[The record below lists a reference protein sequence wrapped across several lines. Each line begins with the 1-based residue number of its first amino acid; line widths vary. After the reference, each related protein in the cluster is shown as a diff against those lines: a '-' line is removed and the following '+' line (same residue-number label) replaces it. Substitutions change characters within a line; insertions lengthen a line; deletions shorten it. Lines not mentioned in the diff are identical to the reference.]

1 MTADAPTPTTDVTD
15 ATPTATRR
23 AWAAAEDE
31 DLYRLCRQGLS
42 QRAIAAVLGRRASSV
57 GCRMR
62 VLGIEPRARH
72 RRQEATKPQ
81 WPDWLRFEDDPR
93 ACRREA
99 PWRGDPVADRSPQ
112 GCATAL
118 LESEA

>member
-1 MTADAPTPTTDVTD
+1 MTADAAPPTTDSTD
-15 ATPTATRR
+15 ATPTGMRR
-23 AWAAAEDE
+23 AWTDAEDE
-31 DLYRLCRQGLS
+31 DLRRLCREGLS

-62 VLGIEPRARH
+62 VLRIEPRERP
-72 RRQEATKPQ
+72 RRREATQPQ

-99 PWRGDPVADRSPQ
+99 LWQGELVAARSPQ

-118 LESEA
+118 LENEA

>member
-1 MTADAPTPTTDVTD
+1 MTRHALLPEKDLSNASHTGLRKSW
-15 ATPTATRR
+15 TAE
-23 AWAAAEDE
+23 EDE
-31 DLYRLCRQGLS
+31 ELRRLCRQDLS

-62 VLGIEPRARH
+62 VLRIEPRPRP
-72 RRQEATKPQ
+72 RRREAPKPQ

-99 PWRGDPVADRSPQ
+99 VWRGEPVAARSPQ

-118 LESEA
+118 LENEA

>member
-1 MTADAPTPTTDVTD
+1 MTADARPPATDLTDVTQ
-15 ATPTATRR
+15 TATRR
-23 AWAAAEDE
+23 AWTAAEDE
-31 DLYRLCRQGLS
+31 DLRLLCQQGLS

-62 VLGIEPRARH
+62 VLRIEPRERR
-72 RRQEATKPQ
+72 RRQESTKPQ

-99 PWRGDPVADRSPQ
+99 LWRGEPVAARSPH

>member
-1 MTADAPTPTTDVTD
+1 MTVDAPSPATDVTD

-23 AWAAAEDE
+23 AWTAAEDE
-31 DLYRLCRQGLS
+31 DLHRLCGQGLS

-62 VLGIEPRARH
+62 VLGIEPRE
-72 RRQEATKPQ
+72 RRQRREPSEPQ

-99 PWRGDPVADRSPQ
+99 PWRGDPVAARSAQ

-118 LESEA
+118 LENEA